1 MKSVGIITKHRIF
14 NYGSFMQAYATQ
26 RAIEKLGYAAKI
38 IDYQYPNSF
47 HATYPSLK
55 DKVRHWTNNALKDL
69 LPGRLGTSL
78 TRKYKDAF
86 AVGII
91 DNDKR
96 KISYI
101 EGFEE
106 IGRTDNLTF
115 LKHKN
120 KHQYVIKVGKDR
132 KAMETFI
139 QANVEAMG
147 MKMEDFDLPSDLAE
161 LIEQTKDSL
170 TTQKD
175 PRILKL
181 CKALRLSPEV
191 TKLQSVLAYLAEN
204 KYDVDIEELKKM
216 ITV

>member
-1 MKSVGIITKHRIF
+1 MKYNEIMPECFIDTTLVGSLLDAKVSHKHSCNEVARE
-14 NYGSFMQAYATQ
+14 M
-26 RAIEKLGYAAKI
+26 EK
-38 IDYQYPNSF
+38 
-47 HATYPSLK
+47 
-55 DKVRHWTNNALKDL
+55 
-69 LPGRLGTSL
+69 GRF
-78 TRKYKDAF
+78 KNAF

-120 KHQYVIKVGKDR
+120 KHQYVIKVGKER

-139 QANVEAMG
+139 QANVEAIG

-161 LIEQTKDSL
+161 LIEQTKDSVS
-170 TTQKD
+170 TQRD

-181 CKALRLSPEV
+181 CKELRKSPEV
-191 TKLQSVLAYLAEN
+191 AVLRNVLAYLAEN
-204 KYDVDIEELKKM
+204 KYNVDIKELKKK
-216 ITV
+216 ILLY

>member
-1 MKSVGIITKHRIF
+1 MKYNEIMPECYIDSTLVASLLDDAKVNHKHSS
-14 NYGSFMQAYATQ
+14 NEVAKAM
-26 RAIEKLGYAAKI
+26 EKG
-38 IDYQYPNSF
+38 
-47 HATYPSLK
+47 
-55 DKVRHWTNNALKDL
+55 
-69 LPGRLGTSL
+69 
-78 TRKYKDAF
+78 KYKDAF

-120 KHQYVIKVGKDR
+120 KHQYVIKVGKDH

-175 PRILKL
+175 ARILKL
-181 CKALRLSPEV
+181 CKALRQSPEV
-191 TKLQSVLAYLAEN
+191 AKLQDVLSYLAAN
-204 KYDVDIEELKKM
+204 KYDVDIEELKNK
-216 ITV
+216 IK

>member
-1 MKSVGIITKHRIF
+1 MKYNEIMPECFIDTTLVGSLLDAKVSHKHSC
-14 NYGSFMQAYATQ
+14 NEVAKEM
-26 RAIEKLGYAAKI
+26 EK
-38 IDYQYPNSF
+38 
-47 HATYPSLK
+47 
-55 DKVRHWTNNALKDL
+55 
-69 LPGRLGTSL
+69 GR
-78 TRKYKDAF
+78 YKDAF

-101 EGFEE
+101 ERFEE

-132 KAMETFI
+132 EAMESFI
-139 QANVEAMG
+139 KANVEAIG
-147 MKMEDFDLPSDLAE
+147 MNMEDFELPSDLAE
-161 LIEQTKDSL
+161 LIEQTKDHV

-181 CKALRLSPEV
+181 CKALRQSPEV
-191 TKLQSVLAYLAEN
+191 AKLQDVLAYLAAN
-204 KYDVDIEELKKM
+204 KYDVDIETLKELINK
-216 ITV
+216 

>member
-1 MKSVGIITKHRIF
+1 MKYNEIMPECFIDSTLVGSLLDAKVNHKHSC
-14 NYGSFMQAYATQ
+14 NEVAKAM
-26 RAIEKLGYAAKI
+26 EKGE
-38 IDYQYPNSF
+38 
-47 HATYPSLK
+47 
-55 DKVRHWTNNALKDL
+55 
-69 LPGRLGTSL
+69 
-78 TRKYKDAF
+78 YKDAF

-139 QANVEAMG
+139 KANVKAIG
-147 MKMEDFDLPSDLAE
+147 MKMEDFDLPSDYAE
-161 LIEQTKDSL
+161 LIEQTKSI

-181 CKALRLSPEV
+181 CKALRQSPEV
-191 TKLQSVLAYLAEN
+191 AKLQDVLSYLAAN
-204 KYDVDIEELKKM
+204 KFDVDIEELKKK
-216 ITV
+216 IS